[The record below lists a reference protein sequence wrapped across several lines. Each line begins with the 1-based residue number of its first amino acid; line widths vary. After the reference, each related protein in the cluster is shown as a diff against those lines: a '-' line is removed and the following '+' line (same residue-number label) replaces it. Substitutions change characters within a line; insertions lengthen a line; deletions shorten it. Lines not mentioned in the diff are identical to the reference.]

1 MTRTDLTNV
10 TCSIARTVA
19 VMTDGWSWLIVRD
32 LAVGVDRFDQL
43 HADLGVSRKVLAQR
57 LAELRDAG
65 IVRRRAYQDN
75 PPRYAYGLTEQGRD
89 LVPVLQAMV
98 AWGDRWRPAEGGPPM
113 RFEHASCPGSSV
125 LPVCDV
131 CGRVVATDDLVP
143 VAGPGGRQAPGTAVI
158 GKYLQRARDE
168 DE

>member
-19 VMTDGWSWLIVRD
+19 VMTDGWAWLIVRD
-32 LAVGVDRFDQL
+32 LSVGLDRFDRL

-57 LAELRDAG
+57 LTELVAAG
-65 IVRRRAYQDN
+65 IVQRQEYQHN

-98 AWGDRWRPAEGGPPM
+98 AWGDRWRPSADGPPM
-113 RFEHASCPGSSV
+113 RFEHASCPGSSA

-131 CGRVVATDDLVP
+131 CGHVVPSDELMP
-143 VAGPGGRQAPGTAVI
+143 VAGPGGRHAPGTAVI
-158 GKYLQRARDE
+158 GEYLHRPRD
-168 DE
+168 